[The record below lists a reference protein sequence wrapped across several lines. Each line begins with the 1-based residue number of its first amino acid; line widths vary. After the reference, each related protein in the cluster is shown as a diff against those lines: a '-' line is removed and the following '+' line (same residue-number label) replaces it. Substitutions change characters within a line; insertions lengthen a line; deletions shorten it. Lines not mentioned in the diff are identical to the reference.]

1 MNVEA
6 TDTPSWWARGLLFE
20 NCSCT
25 IICPGHVHF
34 SQNCTHERCKGY
46 WALRFDEG
54 AYGAVDLSGVRAV
67 IAYDAPQHMI
77 SGDWTEV
84 LIVDD
89 AASPVQVEAV
99 ENILTGRAGGP
110 WEVLGRFVGTRLP
123 TRIESIE
130 ITDEGAVKRVRVE
143 GLLEATIENLHGRD
157 RSRPVTFQ
165 NMFNQIHA
173 AEQVIATGET
183 RYDDGDIGVETEG
196 SHALHSSFDWRVDG
210 A

>member
-1 MNVEA
+1 M
-6 TDTPSWWARGLLFE
+6 
-20 NCSCT
+20 
-25 IICPGHVHF
+25 HF
-34 SQNCTHERCKGY
+34 SQNCTHERCTGY

-54 AYGAVDLSGVRAV
+54 AYGTVDLSGVRAV

-89 AASPVQVEAV
+89 SASNAQVEAL

-123 TRIESIE
+123 TRVAPIE
-130 ITDEGAVKRVRVE
+130 ITEEGTLKRIAVE
-143 GLLEATIENLHGRD
+143 GLLESTIEDIRGRD
-157 RSRPVTFQ
+157 RDHPVTFQ
-165 NMFNQIHA
+165 NMFNQVHA

-183 RYDDGDIGVETEG
+183 RYDDGDIVVETDG
-196 SHALHSSFDWRVDG
+196 SHALHSKFDWRVD
-210 A
+210 AE